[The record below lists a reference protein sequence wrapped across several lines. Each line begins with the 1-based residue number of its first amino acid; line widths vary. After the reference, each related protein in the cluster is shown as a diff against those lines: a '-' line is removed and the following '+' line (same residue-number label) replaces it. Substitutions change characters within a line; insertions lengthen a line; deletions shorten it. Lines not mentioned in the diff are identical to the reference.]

1 MWKEKGAAED
11 HPPDGLMRPR
21 KSAKLT
27 FRHLSGWPKTAIR
40 GGSWYTGCPHA
51 VATLSHEVTRKKKNF
66 MITIERVN
74 HNGLKIL
81 CNHEI
86 SGNLLEGATRYNMST
101 TINALSSGEACG
113 ARWMIGVLLLAPLA
127 AANSS
132 YCAVLAVIL
141 LGVFITAA
149 TFTCKD
155 LKKLSEILPPSKTSR
170 GRRERN
176 LQSFADFM
184 AMWMTF
190 LSHLVAVAVCARILS
205 ATADHVTSGR
215 TRRWL
220 FGYETR
226 ALGEPWPDVLGVTV
240 VMVVCAMFM
249 CGLEDSIMFTFMLLI
264 LLYIF
269 SQFFAIVGLMNLDI
283 TNINM
288 PIPITIYELFA
299 AGSPISY
306 AFSVVIPKESGSL
319 KKNMLLRI
327 SMPVVVLS
335 GLCFLYTNM
344 LKGNSINAAL
354 PVTTLLEARSAGWV
368 CPLLAAV
375 TVAGVCLALTELCPL
390 LFAVLVALASPEW
403 KVLTRSMTYESTT
416 TGSPVLAVFT
426 AGSLAAILAFACPL
440 SHMITLMNASHLLS
454 IAVQAFHFMVMRCVP
469 TTEQKEAGNIE
480 YKRLGTDG
488 TSRTTKSTGTK
499 TKHGLWF
506 IPSAIRHTKT
516 LESIKSKITN
526 KETEERECLLL
537 DEYAGCPT
545 EDISH
550 GMSCSSGSGQ
560 VPTVEV
566 EDVASDV
573 EASEPEMSS
582 GDDSTDIDAVVKEYR
597 DRIQVVTATPE
608 ASTPSPPSVRG
619 ARWAAAGA
627 LIQVIANILIAVAFC
642 IDTIKVP
649 MFATGIPV
657 WFCGTIIS
665 GWQPAHTLAIRK
677 TQSAQGPVTLLAAL
691 LFLTPLLLDSWPAIT
706 LFAVAGIVIYAR
718 CERWCGD
725 LAVQQAR
732 NTVERRKL
740 RPATATVPLTGARL
754 AHIDTVYISR

>member
-1 MWKEKGAAED
+1 MSSEQ
-11 HPPDGLMRPR
+11 
-21 KSAKLT
+21 S
-27 FRHLSGWPKTAIR
+27 
-40 GGSWYTGCPHA
+40 YTKMSS
-51 VATLSHEVTRKKKNF
+51 TLS
-66 MITIERVN
+66 
-74 HNGLKIL
+74 
-81 CNHEI
+81 
-86 SGNLLEGATRYNMST
+86 
-101 TINALSSGEACG
+101 ALGGGEACG
-113 ARWMIGVLLLAPLA
+113 ARWTLGALLLAPLA

-132 YCAVLAVIL
+132 YCAVPAVIL
-141 LGVFITAA
+141 LAASVTAA

-155 LKKLSEILPPSKTSR
+155 LKKLGEILPPPKTSR

-176 LQSFADFM
+176 LQSFADFI

-190 LSHLVAVAVCARILS
+190 LSHLVAVAICARILS
-205 ATADHVTSGR
+205 ATADHVTNGR

-249 CGLEDSIMFTFMLLI
+249 CGLEESMMFTFMLLI

-283 TNINM
+283 ASINM
-288 PIPITIYELFA
+288 PIPITVYELFA
-299 AGSPISY
+299 AGAPISY
-306 AFSVVIPKESGSL
+306 AFSVILPPKECGSV
-319 KKNMLLRI
+319 KKNILIRI
-327 SMPVVVLS
+327 VMPTIVLS

-344 LKGNSINAAL
+344 LKGSSIDAAL

-368 CPLLAAV
+368 CPVLAAV

-390 LFAVLVALASPEW
+390 LFTVLVALASPEW

-440 SHMITLMNASHLLS
+440 SHMITLMNGSHLLG
-454 IAVQAFHFMVMRCVP
+454 IAVQAFHFIVMRCVP
-469 TTEQKEAGNIE
+469 TPEQKEAGDIE
-480 YKRLGTDG
+480 YKPLAAEGP
-488 TSRTTKSTGTK
+488 SRTTKPNSK
-499 TKHGLWF
+499 PKHGLWF

-516 LESIKSKITN
+516 LESIKSKIIA

-545 EDISH
+545 EEPPH
-550 GMSCSSGSGQ
+550 ATSGSSTRNIPIAQ
-560 VPTVEV
+560 E

-573 EASEPEMSS
+573 EQSEPEISS

-597 DRIQVVTATPE
+597 DRIQVVTAIPE
-608 ASTPSPPSVRG
+608 SSAPIPPCVRG

-627 LIQVIANILIAVAFC
+627 VMQVVADGLIAAAFYN
-642 IDTIKVP
+642 DTIRVT
-649 MFATGIPV
+649 MFAAGIPL
-657 WFCGTIIS
+657 WLCGTLTS
-665 GWQPAHTLAIRK
+665 AWQPAHSLATRK
-677 TQSAQGPVTLLAAL
+677 LQSVEGPVTMLTAL
-691 LFLTPLLLDSWPAIT
+691 LFLTPLLIDSWPAIS
-706 LFAVAGIVIYAR
+706 LFAAAGVVIYAR
-718 CERWCGD
+718 FERWCGD

-732 NTVERRKL
+732 SAVERRKL
-740 RPATATVPLTGARL
+740 RPVAAAVPLSGARL
-754 AHIDTVYISR
+754 AHIDTVYIAR